1 MIRRQPHLDQGSQ
14 RASESSNTTLR
25 TMKDKGYLQFT
36 HPIVYSAN
44 YAHASYPEVPFGGV
58 EVSPC
63 DGGGYLDELK
73 GGGPVW
79 QTWRGGLRDA
89 ADQAWSGFG
98 GAGEAVSPCW
108 MLRSVGGL
116 WVQAS
121 RCGRYANPVY
131 PGWR

>member
-1 MIRRQPHLDQGSQ
+1 
-14 RASESSNTTLR
+14 
-25 TMKDKGYLQFT
+25 MKDKGYLQFT

-89 ADQAWSGFG
+89 ADQAWSGYG
-98 GAGEAVSPCW
+98 GGWGSRVSVLDAPICWGPLGPSILMALRQPGLPGLAVSC
-108 MLRSVGGL
+108 
-116 WVQAS
+116 
-121 RCGRYANPVY
+121 
-131 PGWR
+131 